1 MCFSSLVVWWD
12 VISYKDRWNVDFFFP
27 MLGLV
32 IITVRNFPLSLVH
45 VYLALWV
52 QNIWKL
58 QGAGVQW
65 LRERKPTDICYE
77 QLIPGIMAFQ
87 HFLIWGPW
95 KMLGVQCTAEHFK
108 SANNTL
114 PFPLAFF
121 KQRGWG
127 ACPDYISVPRWKQ
140 GTFPQ
145 SWLVCFLLCLGFS
158 CEEVSGADLE
168 VGSDVIWS
176 GPRFGISRH
185 LVSARIHSCVCIL
198 CTSYTAVVILG
209 GLCMLIL
216 DTWNSFGNIF
226 RELFK

>member
-12 VISYKDRWNVDFFFP
+12 VISYRQMKCRFFFFSHAWVSNYNCQEFS
-27 MLGLV
+27 L
-32 IITVRNFPLSLVH
+32 ITVH

-52 QNIWKL
+52 QSIWEL

-65 LRERKPTDICYE
+65 LWERKPTDICYE

-121 KQRGWG
+121 KRRGWG
-127 ACPDYISVPRWKQ
+127 ACPDYTSSSTLETRDIS
-140 GTFPQ
+140 TI
-145 SWLVCFLLCLGFS
+145 LVCLFPFMPWVFLGRSVRGWLR
-158 CEEVSGADLE
+158 SGL
-168 VGSDVIWS
+168 WC
-176 GPRFGISRH
+176 H
-185 LVSARIHSCVCIL
+185 LVKDRKS
-198 CTSYTAVVILG
+198 VV
-209 GLCMLIL
+209 
-216 DTWNSFGNIF
+216 
-226 RELFK
+226 